1 MKQQGLPMHRQKSM
15 GIAGFLIGQFFE
27 ITIHW
32 LNLST
37 MSGLREHISFI
48 EGGKVYMSHHRPRV
62 LLKLFAIC
70 CTIGFLFASALMLY
84 DIWTK
89 GIFLAKEPNIAVL
102 VVETIMLILAFIY
115 IISQLF
121 ELLQP

>member
-1 MKQQGLPMHRQKSM
+1 MHRQKSM

-27 ITIHW
+27 ITTHW
-32 LNLST
+32 LNIST
-37 MSGLREHISFI
+37 MSGLREHIS

-70 CTIGFLFASALMLY
+70 CIIGFLFASALMLY

-89 GIFLAKEPNIAVL
+89 GIFLAREPNTAVL
-102 VVETIMLILAFIY
+102 VTETIMLVLAFTY

-121 ELLQP
+121 ELL

>member
-1 MKQQGLPMHRQKSM
+1 
-15 GIAGFLIGQFFE
+15 
-27 ITIHW
+27 
-32 LNLST
+32 
-37 MSGLREHISFI
+37 MSGLREHIS

-62 LLKLFAIC
+62 LFELFVIC
-70 CTIGFLFASALMLY
+70 CVIGFLSASTLMLY

-89 GIFLAKEPNIAVL
+89 GMFLAKEPNIVIL
-102 VVETIMLILAFIY
+102 TIETIMLILAFTY

>member
-1 MKQQGLPMHRQKSM
+1 MHRQKSI
-15 GIAGFLIGQFFE
+15 GITGFLIGQFFE
-27 ITIHW
+27 ITTHW

-37 MSGLREHISFI
+37 MSGLREHTS

-70 CTIGFLFASALMLY
+70 CIIGFLSASTLMLY

-89 GIFLAKEPNIAVL
+89 GMFLAKEPNIAVL

-121 ELLQP
+121 ELYQQT